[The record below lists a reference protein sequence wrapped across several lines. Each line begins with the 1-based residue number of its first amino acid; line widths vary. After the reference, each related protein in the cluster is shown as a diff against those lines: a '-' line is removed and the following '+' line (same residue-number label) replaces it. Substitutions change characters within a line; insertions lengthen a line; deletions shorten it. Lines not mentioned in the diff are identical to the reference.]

1 MARLVQF
8 VDQNV
13 SVSENS
19 GNVEN
24 RRASGAVAEQNV
36 GESSVI
42 QIGEQLQQAQLAVL
56 QGMKENLEH
65 NIGRLNGLVIVVYG
79 EEAIDHTNQMAQ
91 RIPTLQRE
99 LQ

>member
-42 QIGEQLQQAQLAVL
+42 QIGEEHHQA
-56 QGMKENLEH
+56 
-65 NIGRLNGLVIVVYG
+65 
-79 EEAIDHTNQMAQ
+79 
-91 RIPTLQRE
+91 
-99 LQ
+99 